1 MTMTTTSAR
10 SVISAATA
18 RRALLEAQGMLGSP
32 NGHGGPRRVNAIAAG
47 RVAKAASSADALQ
60 AMIERMG
67 FVQIDTINVVER
79 AHHLTLFSRMPEYQP
94 NMLAELLENRRTLWE
109 HWTHD
114 ASAIPTRWF
123 AHWRHRFERYRR
135 RDPAHGWWQTRM
147 GPNPKRIISGVL
159 TRIERE
165 GPLMSRDFEKPR
177 TNGPAVSNAWWQWR
191 PTKAALEYLWRCGEL
206 AVARRINFQKVYDLT
221 ERVLADHHTQPAPE
235 REAHVAW
242 ACRSA
247 LERLGLAT
255 PREIAAFWHAI
266 DLASARAWCK
276 EGLRSGE
283 LVEVV
288 VESADGSK
296 PVTAVALAERE
307 PALRQAG
314 RNGAVKKAA
323 AGPAPDAEPMRILSP
338 FDPVLRD
345 RARTLRL
352 FNFDYRFEAFV
363 PAPKRR
369 YGYYV
374 MPLLQGERLVG
385 RINPKHHRERGELAI
400 DGVWW
405 EKGVKPTRARKAALD
420 AALDRLARFVGAGRV
435 CIEK

>member
-1 MTMTTTSAR
+1 MMTTSANT
-10 SVISAATA
+10 VISAAAA
-18 RRALLEAQGMLGSP
+18 RRALLAAQSMLGAVDGHAGLP
-32 NGHGGPRRVNAIAAG
+32 RGNGIAVG
-47 RVAKAASSADALQ
+47 RLAKNAASSDVLQ
-60 AMIERMG
+60 ALIERMG

-79 AHHLTLFSRMPEYQP
+79 AHHLTLFARMPEYRP
-94 NMLAELLENRRTLWE
+94 NMLAELLESRRTLWE

-114 ASAIPTRWF
+114 ASAIPTQWF
-123 AHWRHRFERYRR
+123 AHWRHRFERYRQ

-159 TRIERE
+159 KRIERD

-177 TNGPAVSNAWWQWR
+177 TSGPAVSNAWWQWR

-221 ERVLADHHTQPAPE
+221 ERVLADHHAQPAPE

-247 LERLGLAT
+247 LERLALAT

-266 DLASARAWCK
+266 DLASARAWCNQ
-276 EGLRSGE
+276 GLRCGE
-283 LVEVV
+283 LVEVM

-296 PVTAVALAERE
+296 PVKSLALADRE
-307 PALRQAG
+307 PALRRAA
-314 RNGAVKKAA
+314 RNGAMKGHAVAQ
-323 AGPAPDAEPMRILSP
+323 PPDAEQMRILSP

-374 MPLLQGERLVG
+374 MPLLQGGRLVG
-385 RINPKHHRERGELAI
+385 RINPKFHRERSELAI
-400 DGVWW
+400 DGLWW

-420 AALDRLARFVGAGRV
+420 EALDRLKTFIGAERV